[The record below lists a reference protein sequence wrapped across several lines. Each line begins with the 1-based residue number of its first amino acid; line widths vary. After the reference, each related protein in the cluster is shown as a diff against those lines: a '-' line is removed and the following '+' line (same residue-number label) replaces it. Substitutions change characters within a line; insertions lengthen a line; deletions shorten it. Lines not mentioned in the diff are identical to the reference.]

1 MSAKQKQRSSART
14 VVTSSSSSTTRSEYP
29 VSVSTDEGSESY
41 SNISMLSPNRQTR
54 LLEKETLSNLND
66 RLAIYIDRVRQL
78 EMENARLN
86 VRINESEVVEKRERE
101 DLVKRYEEKIKELRD
116 FMDEAL
122 KDKTRL
128 NMDAKSAIAERDT
141 LRAKIGKLE
150 KELKQSEKSRLSV
163 ESLIQDLQGRVNS
176 ADNMRKHLE
185 DENKGLASENAE
197 LKHQLD
203 TLRKQV
209 EDQTI
214 ISTALGNQNQS
225 LKEDYEFLKKTHEG
239 QLEEIHRKRQVEMTT
254 TAREIERTYE
264 SRLQEQL
271 QAMRAEFDARLNKN
285 RRDIDETYK
294 NKMNEANEA
303 RQQATTAREESA
315 RLRLRIHEL
324 EKNVGAHDSRVDA
337 LNKKISDLENQLRF
351 VRDDADV
358 RIQQRDNRI
367 GELQQEIDR
376 ILSEYQDLFEL
387 KVQLDTELRA
397 YQSLLEGEESRLN
410 ISQQSSVSS
419 GGLGGGGDA
428 AASLATYSSS
438 SQVGASSSPRRGGV
452 KRRRF
457 IASDNSSIF
466 RNTAK
471 TYKVLFFSLI
481 VLSFYFIFI
490 KPLISP
496 LRIVTPFKSQ
506 NTKLGMNLDVV
517 TYLSTVSLQTTA
529 NSECDVEIDAHDTN
543 GKYVRLINKS
553 DESISIGQWS
563 IKSVASERETVY
575 KFHSRQLI
583 KPGDTITV
591 WSADSGEKSSPPSQ
605 LVMKNQQWPAGDHV
619 KTVLVDSEGAEMAM
633 RESIA
638 ELQIGGAFGQTD
650 EQDPDQRCSLM

>member
-1 MSAKQKQRSSART
+1 MSAKQRQRSSARSVT
-14 VVTSSSSSTTRSEYP
+14 TSSSSRTEYP
-29 VSVSTDEGSESY
+29 VSVNTDESSESF
-41 SNISMLSPNRQTR
+41 SISMMSPNRQTR

-66 RLAIYIDRVRQL
+66 RLAVYIDRVRQL

-86 VRINESEVVEKRERE
+86 VRINESEVVEKKERE
-101 DLVKRYEEKIKELRD
+101 DLVARYETKIKELRD

-128 NMDAKSAIAERDT
+128 NMDAKTALAERDN

-150 KELKQSEKSRLSV
+150 KDLKQSEKSRLSV
-163 ESLIQDLQGRVNS
+163 ESLIQDLQARVNS

-185 DENKGLASENAE
+185 DENKGLAAENAE
-197 LKHQLD
+197 LKRQLEV
-203 TLRKQV
+203 LRKQV
-209 EDQTI
+209 EDEAI
-214 ISTALGNQNQS
+214 VNTALHNQNQS

-303 RQQATTAREESA
+303 RQQANQAREESA

-324 EKNVGAHDSRVDA
+324 EKTAGANESRVDA

-358 RIQQRDNRI
+358 RLQQRDSRI
-367 GELQQEIDR
+367 AELQQEIDR

-419 GGLGGGGDA
+419 SGLGGHGGGDA
-428 AASLATYSSS
+428 GSSRIAAYSSS
-438 SQVGASSSPRRGGV
+438 QLGGSPRRSV
-452 KRRRF
+452 KRKRF
-457 IASDNSSIF
+457 IASDNSSFF

-471 TYKVLFFSLI
+471 TYK
-481 VLSFYFIFI
+481 
-490 KPLISP
+490 
-496 LRIVTPFKSQ
+496 
-506 NTKLGMNLDVV
+506 
-517 TYLSTVSLQTTA
+517 TTA
-529 NSECDVEIDAHDTN
+529 NSDCDVEIDAHDTN
-543 GKYVRLINKS
+543 GKFVRLINKG
-553 DESISIGQWS
+553 DEAVSIGQWS

-591 WSADSGEKSSPPSQ
+591 WSADSGEKSAPPSQ

-619 KTVLVDSEGAEMAM
+619 KTVLVDPEGAEMAM
-633 RESIA
+633 RESVA
-638 ELQIGGAFGQTD
+638 ELQVGSFGQDD